1 MTEEVT
7 PTPPGDPKPVPVDA
21 DAIRAEIKAEY
32 DAKAQDGHNEIMKW
46 KRKAQDAAQKY
57 DGVDLDEYNRLKT
70 DFGSMSGD
78 DAAQLREAMAAAKT
92 DEERKLLTE
101 RGLQGYIDHHAEKR
115 LAATQSAHE
124 KQVAELSAQ
133 RDAEAKAASEFQA
146 RLRDTMLKTAVL
158 SAIDDKFAETAKADI
173 LAAVQSSVKYDDD
186 EKLTFLHN
194 GEPLFAEA
202 GKPAEAKDWLSR
214 MVEDRPHWLKPSVA
228 ARAPGSGGGKP
239 PAKNPWKEHGAA
251 ALAERMTL
259 QVQDPQMAARLKKE
273 AEAA

>member
-1 MTEEVT
+1 MTEDVNA
-7 PTPPGDPKPVPVDA
+7 TPPGDTQPVPNATPPVDVTHYEQTIA
-21 DAIRAEIKAEY
+21 KLEAEKQKALGE
-32 DAKAQDGHNEIMKW
+32 AMER
-46 KRKAQDAAQKY
+46 KRKLENFKD
-57 DGVDLDEYNRLKT
+57 VDLDEYNRLKT

-78 DAAQLREAMAAAKT
+78 DAAQLREAMAAAET
-92 DEERKLLTE
+92 VEERKLLTE

-124 KQVAELSAQ
+124 KQVAELN
-133 RDAEAKAASEFQA
+133 AEKEAAAKAASEFQA